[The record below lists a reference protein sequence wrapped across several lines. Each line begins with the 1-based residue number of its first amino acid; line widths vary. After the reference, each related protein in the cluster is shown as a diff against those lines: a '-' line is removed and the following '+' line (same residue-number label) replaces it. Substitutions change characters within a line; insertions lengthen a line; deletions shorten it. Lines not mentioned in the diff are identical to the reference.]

1 MKKRLTYPVFFLLV
15 LVLASCQ
22 RQPDYLSEMDALD
35 SALLRVDSAATVFE
49 AVSLERGI
57 ELNQTI
63 NGEVKRVANAF
74 TAEMDKNTAML
85 ISQYKSTANIVKD
98 WSSKHRRIGKEI
110 QRTRHQLTNLRD
122 ALKIGATE
130 DSEGTAFTPEYVD
143 RVFNQE
149 ITVAGH
155 LVDQIHDMAG
165 RLERAE
171 SSYAS
176 MQPQVQQVL
185 DGLPATPAE

>member
-1 MKKRLTYPVFFLLV
+1 
-15 LVLASCQ
+15 
-22 RQPDYLSEMDALD
+22 
-35 SALLRVDSAATVFE
+35 
-49 AVSLERGI
+49 
-57 ELNQTI
+57 
-63 NGEVKRVANAF
+63 
-74 TAEMDKNTAML
+74 MDKNTAML

-110 QRTRHQLTNLRD
+110 QRTRHQLANLRD

-155 LVDQIHDMAG
+155 LVDEIHDMAG

-171 SSYAS
+171 SICAT
-176 MQPQVQQVL
+176 MQPQVQEVL

>member
-63 NGEVKRVANAF
+63 NGEVKRVAAAF
-74 TAEMDKNTAML
+74 TAEMDKN
-85 ISQYKSTANIVKD
+85 TANIVKD

-110 QRTRHQLTNLRD
+110 QRTRHQLSNLRD

-171 SSYAS
+171 SSYVS